1 METHL
6 LVTVSNEFVTSQSL
20 RFVYNF
26 FEHREN
32 LKLTLFYV
40 VPRQPDWRLDPINLE
55 TNPEAAIHI
64 ERDKEIHGAP
74 AMGKARE
81 WLYTMGFSKE
91 QVQIKFSQ
99 GQLGTVKEIVK
110 ESEEGLYD
118 AAVLGRRGLS
128 WFDEMVSDSVSHR
141 ILWESL
147 TFPIW
152 ICRNPE
158 RGRKNVLVCVDGSDE
173 CLRVADHAAYM
184 LRSEPE
190 HNITLLHVCSD
201 DQCVD
206 AETIFGRARTEI
218 KNNGIA
224 DDRISVKVL
233 TSSNPAKTIL
243 HEANS
248 HKYAAVAIG
257 RTSHKPSTLKHIF
270 ATTSLK
276 ILRGIEG
283 AALWLCK

>member
-1 METHL
+1 MEKHL
-6 LVTVSNEFVTSQSL
+6 LVTVSDEFLTSQSL
-20 RFVYNF
+20 RFVHQF
-26 FEHREN
+26 FTRRED

-40 VPRQPDWRLDPINLE
+40 VPRRPDWRLDPINLE
-55 TNPEAAIHI
+55 ANPEAIVHI
-64 ERDKEIHGAP
+64 EHDKATCGLP
-74 AMGKARE
+74 AMAKAQA
-81 WLYTMGFSKE
+81 WLLSMGFTPD
-91 QVQIKFSQ
+91 QVIVRCAEGS
-99 GQLGTVKEIVK
+99 LGTVKEIVK

-128 WFDEMVSDSVSHR
+128 WFEEMVSDSVSHR

-152 ICRNPE
+152 ICRKPE
-158 RGRKNVLVCVDGSDE
+158 RGRKNVLVCVDGSEE
-173 CLRVADHAAYM
+173 CLRVADHVGFM
-184 LRSEPE
+184 LRHEPD
-190 HNITLLHVCSD
+190 HDITLLHVCSD
-201 DQCVD
+201 SHCVD
-206 AETIFGRARTEI
+206 AEQIFGRAMAEI
-218 KNNGIA
+218 KANEIP
-224 DDRISVKVL
+224 DERINIKVM

-243 HEANS
+243 HEADS

>member
-1 METHL
+1 MEKHL
-6 LVTVSNEFVTSQSL
+6 LVAVSDEFHTSQSL
-20 RFVYNF
+20 RFVYHF
-26 FEHREN
+26 FTRRED

-40 VPRQPDWRLDPINLE
+40 APRRPDWRLDPINLE
-55 TNPEAAIHI
+55 TNPEAIVHI
-64 ERDKEIHGAP
+64 EEDRVRHGVP
-74 AMGKARE
+74 AMEKAKA
-81 WLYTMGFSKE
+81 WLHSMGFGRN
-91 QVQIKFSQ
+91 QVQVKISK
-99 GQLGTVKEIVK
+99 GTLGTVKEIVK

-128 WFDEMVSDSVSHR
+128 WFEEMVTDSVSHR

-158 RGRKNVLVCVDGSDE
+158 RDRKNVLVCVDGSDE
-173 CLRVADHAAYM
+173 CLRVADHVGYI
-184 LRSEPE
+184 LRHEPG
-190 HNITLLHVCSD
+190 HDITLLHVCAD
-201 DQCVD
+201 DRCVD
-206 AETIFGRARTEI
+206 AETIFGRALKEI
-218 KNNGIA
+218 KSNDIS
-224 DDRISVKVL
+224 DDRIHIKIK

-243 HEANS
+243 YEADH

-257 RTSHKPSTLKHIF
+257 RTSHKPSTLNHIF

-276 ILRGIEG
+276 ILRSLEG

>member
-1 METHL
+1 MEKHL
-6 LVTVSNEFVTSQSL
+6 LVTVSDEFHTSQSL
-20 RFVYNF
+20 RFVHQF
-26 FEHREN
+26 FARREDV
-32 LKLTLFYV
+32 LLTLFYV
-40 VPRQPDWRLDPINLE
+40 VPRRPDWRLDPINLE
-55 TNPEAAIHI
+55 ANPEAVVHI
-64 ERDKEIHGAP
+64 EEDKAVHGVP
-74 AMGKARE
+74 AMEKAMD
-81 WLYTMGFSKE
+81 WLHTMGFGKD
-91 QVQIKFSQ
+91 QVRVKFSK
-99 GQLGTVKEIVK
+99 GKLGTVKEIVK
-110 ESEEGLYD
+110 ESEAGLYD

-128 WFDEMVSDSVSHR
+128 WFEEMVTDSVSHR

-173 CLRVADHAAYM
+173 CMRVADHVGYM
-184 LRSEPE
+184 LRHEPG
-190 HNITLLHVCSD
+190 HNIALLHVCTD
-201 DQCVD
+201 DRCVN
-206 AETIFGRARTEI
+206 AEEIFGRAIAEI

-224 DDRISVKVL
+224 EDRVAIKVL

-243 HEANS
+243 HEANA

-257 RTSHKPSTLKHIF
+257 RTSHKPSTLNHIF

>member
-1 METHL
+1 MDKHL
-6 LVTVSNEFVTSQSL
+6 LVAVGDEFHTSQSL

-26 FEHREN
+26 FTSREN
-32 LKLTLFYV
+32 LKVTLFYV
-40 VPRQPDWRLDPINLE
+40 VPRRPDWRLDPINLE
-55 TNPEAAIHI
+55 ANPESIIHI
-64 ERDKEIHGAP
+64 EEDKQVHGVP
-74 AMGKARE
+74 AMEKARE
-81 WLYTMGFSKE
+81 WLYSMGFPKD
-91 QVQIKFSQ
+91 QVFVKFSH
-99 GQLGTVKEIVK
+99 GKLGTVKEIVK

-128 WFDEMVSDSVSHR
+128 WFEEMVSDSVSHR

-147 TFPIW
+147 SFPIW

-158 RGRKNVLVCVDGSDE
+158 KDRKNVLVCVDGSDE
-173 CLRVADHAAYM
+173 CMRVADHAAFM
-184 LRSEPE
+184 LRNEPN
-190 HNITLLHVCSD
+190 HDITLLHVCAD
-201 DQCVD
+201 DRCIN
-206 AETIFGRARTEI
+206 AEEVFGRAMAEVKANDI
-218 KNNGIA
+218 P
-224 DDRISVKVL
+224 DERISIKVM
-233 TSSNPAKTIL
+233 TSSNPARTIL
-243 HEANS
+243 HEADA

>member
-1 METHL
+1 MEKHL
-6 LVTVSNEFVTSQSL
+6 LVTVSDEFHTSQSL
-20 RFVYNF
+20 RFVHHF
-26 FEHREN
+26 FTKRED

-40 VPRQPDWRLDPINLE
+40 VPRRPDWRLDPINLDA
-55 TNPEAAIHI
+55 NPEAIVHI
-64 ERDKEIHGAP
+64 EQDKEIHGVP

-81 WLYTMGFSKE
+81 WLYSMGFTKE
-91 QVQIKFSQ
+91 QVQVKFSQ

-128 WFDEMVSDSVSHR
+128 WFEEMVTDSVSHR

-147 TFPIW
+147 SFPIW

-158 RGRKNVLVCVDGSDE
+158 RERKNVLVCVDGSDE
-173 CLRVADHAAYM
+173 CLRVADHVGYM
-184 LRSEPE
+184 LRHEPG
-190 HNITLLHVCSD
+190 HDITLLHVCADAS
-201 DQCVD
+201 CVD
-206 AETIFGRARTEI
+206 AEQIFGRARAEI
-218 KNNGIA
+218 KANDIP
-224 DDRISVKVL
+224 DERITVKVL

-243 HEANS
+243 HEADT

-257 RTSHKPSTLKHIF
+257 RTSHKPSTLKHVF